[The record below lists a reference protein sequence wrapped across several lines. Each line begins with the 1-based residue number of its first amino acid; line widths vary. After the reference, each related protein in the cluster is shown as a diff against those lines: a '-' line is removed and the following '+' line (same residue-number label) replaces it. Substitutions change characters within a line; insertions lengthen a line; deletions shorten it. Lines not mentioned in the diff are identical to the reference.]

1 MDDGGNWCYNSLFMC
16 VFLCVFLSVHAQ
28 SRINHYYDT
37 YYNPTNQGLVS
48 LSSKLQ
54 RHSDSSTT
62 TTTKNDT
69 KRKHKKLPACL
80 RLLLHYSTARRKIPL
95 PQNSVFLCCNRSVQ
109 FVPIHLSNSVPV
121 CSFNVPTSN
130 LYPRFP
136 STTIAY
142 SNST

>member
-1 MDDGGNWCYNSLFMC
+1 MCLLVCVFIGSCSVPNQSLF
-16 VFLCVFLSVHAQ
+16 S
-28 SRINHYYDT
+28 NTYDT

-95 PQNSVFLCCNRSVQ
+95 PQNSVFLCCNKSVQ

-142 SNST
+142 SNSS